1 MPRALSIE
9 TPALLY
15 RLITRLDAT
24 QSFIKVSSG
33 RIHAHIHACATSL
46 IESNI
51 IIISDLKDKQLE
63 IMALMNS
70 WVFARLIVENER
82 AGEALSREMDA
93 LVEAEREQGRSLL
106 PSLLSCLPGTQA
118 SV

>member
-1 MPRALSIE
+1 M
-9 TPALLY
+9 
-15 RLITRLDAT
+15 RLDAT
-24 QSFIKVSSG
+24 RSFIKVSLG
-33 RIHAHIHACATSL
+33 AYMRIYTFALPSF
-46 IESNI
+46 IEAKVKV
-51 IIISDLKDKQLE
+51 ISDLKNKQLE

-118 SV
+118 SF